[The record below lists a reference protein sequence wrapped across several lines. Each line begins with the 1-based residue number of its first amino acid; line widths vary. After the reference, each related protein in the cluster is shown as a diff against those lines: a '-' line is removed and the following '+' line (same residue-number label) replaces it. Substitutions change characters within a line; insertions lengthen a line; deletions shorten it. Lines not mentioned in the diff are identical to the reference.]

1 MVSRVRSEI
10 KILLLI
16 ILSSLG
22 LTAGILTFLGLKEL
36 IYPLLALAGA
46 DSINP
51 CTFVIY
57 TMLLIALSLK
67 ENISKRKIYAVGLAF
82 VAAIYIS
89 YYILGVGL
97 VILTKT
103 IPIWIAGAVAIAFGG
118 YTFITGYLEKS
129 RIVGKKEV
137 RRNIFRKEATIF
149 GAFSLG
155 VLISFTL
162 LPCSA
167 GTYLAYA
174 ILISKVGRT
183 LTLILLALY
192 NIIFILPLLIILFTM
207 GSITESKSISQK
219 IVQRSRELS
228 MAAGAILIALGI
240 YIIIGM

>member
-1 MVSRVRSEI
+1 MVSQVRSEI
-10 KILLLI
+10 KVLLLI
-16 ILSSLG
+16 IFSSLG
-22 LTAGILTFLGLKEL
+22 LTAGILTFLGLKDL
-36 IYPLLALAGA
+36 IYPLLGLAGA

-67 ENISKRKIYAVGLAF
+67 ENITKRRIYAVGMAF
-82 VAAIYIS
+82 VSAIYIS
-89 YYILGVGL
+89 YYLLGVGL

-103 IPIWIAGAVAIAFGG
+103 IPVWVAGAISIIFGA
-118 YTFITGYLEKS
+118 YTFATGYLEKS
-129 RIVGKKEV
+129 RIVGKKEA

-155 VLISFTL
+155 VIISFTL
-162 LPCSA
+162 LPCSS

-192 NIIFILPLLIILFTM
+192 NIIFILPLLIILFTV
-207 GSITESKSISQK
+207 GSITESKSISQR

-228 MAAGAILIALGI
+228 MIAGVILIALGI
-240 YIIIGM
+240 YVIIGM